1 MENEY
6 EIADQYG
13 NYYRL
18 PDTGMIAGSR
28 YRNQLGML
36 PGEMGNRNY
45 VTYDIET
52 DVSQAML
59 DLERLRSRSTGSAIT
74 DLASL
79 MAGYSENGRE
89 KIKMKPDCILDDILT
104 KQKRGLKPYYQEKL
118 GYKIGGSNDGEY
130 IEYEPGIDLAPTQK
144 IEWLSPKT
152 IEKINSCYQSRKQA
166 FKDKEEADEKYL
178 TTLTEIDQAI
188 ENYKTKGH
196 NFIL

>member
-13 NYYRL
+13 NYRF
-18 PDTGMIAGSR
+18 PDIDIIAGSR
-28 YRNQLGML
+28 YRSQIGML

-45 VTYDIET
+45 VSYDIET

-59 DLERLRSRSTGSAIT
+59 ALERLRRGHSTASIT

-79 MAGYSENGRE
+79 MAGYSEGRKE
-89 KIKMKPDCILDDILT
+89 KINVKPDCILDDILT

-118 GYKIGGSNDGEY
+118 DYKINGSNDGEY

-144 IEWLSPKT
+144 IEWLPPKT

-166 FKDKEEADEKYL
+166 FKDKEEADQKYL
-178 TTLTEIDQAI
+178 TTLVEIDQAI